1 MYEEMCCVCVASECE
16 MFLCAVVDII
26 VRYPIMCG
34 SMAPLCSLS
43 GCISL
48 GVLLRTLWCM
58 ECYLRPV
65 LVHFLDKL
73 AQNLVV
79 VG

>member
-1 MYEEMCCVCVASECE
+1 MSVLWVNAQ
-16 MFLCAVVDII
+16 MFLCAVVDS
-26 VRYPIMCG
+26 VVEYRIMCG

>member
-1 MYEEMCCVCVASECE
+1 MSEC
-16 MFLCAVVDII
+16 ADVVLGALVDRI
-26 VRYPIMCG
+26 VRYPIICR

-65 LVHFLDKL
+65 LLHFLDKL